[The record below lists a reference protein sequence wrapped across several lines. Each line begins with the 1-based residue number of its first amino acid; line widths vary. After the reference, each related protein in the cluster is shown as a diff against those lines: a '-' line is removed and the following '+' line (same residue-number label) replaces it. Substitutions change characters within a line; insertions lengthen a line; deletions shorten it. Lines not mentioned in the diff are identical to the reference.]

1 MIGRRGLDIAVRL
14 VLAASVLTV
23 VPFALLTALVQYAP
37 WSAHWLEPIVL
48 AGLPAA
54 SIPVFAS
61 PAAAGHR
68 RHWWAGLIALAAAW
82 YLLSP
87 HIGGEG
93 LAMGGPI
100 RTLTAEIEL
109 FFYGAPFAWSAHRVA
124 VFTISALAAVGLV
137 SIVTWYVMTGLQWA
151 SERTA
156 RVTQPA
162 QPVTM
167 LSRAAWASR
176 SEVREAFSTQGG
188 IILGEHTPPR
198 RKGRFDPSDPATWRQ
213 QGRGRLITLDPRR
226 GNAHSLVFSGSGSFK
241 TAGVAIPNALMY
253 DGPLII
259 IDPKGEIHDL
269 TAAVR
274 SNRGRKV
281 WQITADNGLDP
292 IKLLTALRPDDGTIF
307 SDLAEFL
314 LPTTGLDQS
323 DGSAFFH
330 QKAVRLLSALLAHL
344 HHAGK
349 EGHLFAAANRELSKP
364 PARMVESFEKAAKQW
379 EDEERKDLEYIT
391 VGLREIANTEERQRS
406 GVVATVANGLE
417 WSGQPTTRGFL
428 ASKEPDGKVLL
439 NRVQDGQTDIMIR
452 IPTPVIQASPGIARA
467 LIGTLVRV
475 VRESTPAS
483 TPAAN
488 RVHRLFIID
497 EARALRRMDY
507 LAGVRDEGRAY
518 GIHLM
523 QIFQSWQQLRECY
536 GSDGAGA
543 WENSVDAI
551 VIGPVSDAQQARSLS
566 QMIGQRTVTT
576 ESSARQRSS
585 QLFMP
590 FSGSASS
597 SETTQ
602 LRETELIKPA
612 ELRQLPPEAA
622 IILATGAPPILAS
635 KAIWFTRPDMAA
647 LVERPPVRPADPT
660 ADDER
665 ELMEYA
671 LAQGWGPVA
680 DAPADLGTDV
690 NGQNLTSPTKA
701 RRPFVRPVTDAPG
714 LTANRAFEV
723 LRETA
728 QAEGCEIQ
736 NMPDFQDILQRMQR
750 ERSLP
755 GLPDAYRQRLE
766 ANAAW
771 IARETGSH
779 DATVETAQVSDSPGQ
794 ASKPGRAGSDVAA
807 ECGEEAGNGEEAE
820 LQAGAEEV
828 LPAEAVGSHPTPSA
842 GRPSRPAADLGATA
856 VDGVLYRALIEKASP
871 DFAVW
876 PTATHVLADPTL
888 NGPPNTTP
896 HVIVPHALGP
906 RFDRPDAYSIVF
918 VPDDGRG
925 PVMRLIC
932 DADGTIIA
940 WTGPY
945 RPGL

>member
-1 MIGRRGLDIAVRL
+1 MNITMIGRHSLDIAVRL
-14 VLAASVLTV
+14 GLATSVLTV

-37 WSAHWLEPIVL
+37 WSAHWLEPIVF

-54 SIPVFAS
+54 AIPFFVS
-61 PAAAGHR
+61 QAAAEHR
-68 RHWWAGLIALAAAW
+68 RHWWAGLFALAAAW

-87 HIGGEG
+87 HIGGQG

-100 RTLTAEIEL
+100 RTLAAEIEL
-109 FFYGAPFAWSAHRVA
+109 FFYGAPFAWSAYRIA
-124 VFTISALAAVGLV
+124 VFTIAALAAVGLV
-137 SIVTWYVMTGLQWA
+137 SVVTWYVMTGLQWA
-151 SERTA
+151 SDRTA
-156 RVTQPA
+156 RATRSA
-162 QPVTM
+162 QPVTT

-176 SEVREAFSTQGG
+176 SEVREAFSPQGG

-241 TAGVAIPNALMY
+241 TAGVAIPNALTY

-274 SNRGRKV
+274 RNRGRDV

-344 HHAGK
+344 HHAEK
-349 EGHLFAAANRELSKP
+349 DGHLFAAANRELSKP
-364 PARMVESFEKAAKQW
+364 PARMVESFEKAAKRW

-428 ASKEPDGKVLL
+428 ASKERDGKVLL

-483 TPAAN
+483 TPAAD

-536 GSDGAGA
+536 GGDGAGA

-612 ELRQLPPEAA
+612 ELRQLPPEAS
-622 IILATGAPPILAS
+622 IILATGTPPILAS

-647 LVERPPVRPADPT
+647 LVEAPPAKPAASPVP
-660 ADDER
+660 DDER

-671 LAQGWGPVA
+671 QAQGWGPVA
-680 DAPADLGTDV
+680 DAPADPDARPENSDNGADARASDPGAAV
-690 NGQNLTSPTKA
+690 NSHKLASPTKP
-701 RRPFVRPVTDAPG
+701 RRPFVTPITDTPD

-728 QAEGCEIQ
+728 KGQGCEIQ
-736 NMPDFQDILQRMQR
+736 NMPDFQDILQRMKQ

-766 ANAAW
+766 ANVAW
-771 IARETGSH
+771 IVRETGGQ
-779 DATVETAQVSDSPGQ
+779 DATAETERELEPLGRPSMPE
-794 ASKPGRAGSDVAA
+794 RAGPGVAA
-807 ECGEEAGNGEEAE
+807 ECGGEAENGEEAE
-820 LQAGAEEV
+820 PQAGADEAS
-828 LPAEAVGSHPTPSA
+828 PAEVAGPHSPPPASRPSA
-842 GRPSRPAADLGATA
+842 PIADLGATA

-871 DFAVW
+871 DLAVW
-876 PTATHVLADPTL
+876 PTATQVLASL
-888 NGPPNTTP
+888 NTPPNTTP
-896 HVIVPHALGP
+896 RIIVPHAL
-906 RFDRPDAYSIVF
+906 AHV
-918 VPDDGRG
+918 
-925 PVMRLIC
+925 
-932 DADGTIIA
+932 
-940 WTGPY
+940 
-945 RPGL
+945 